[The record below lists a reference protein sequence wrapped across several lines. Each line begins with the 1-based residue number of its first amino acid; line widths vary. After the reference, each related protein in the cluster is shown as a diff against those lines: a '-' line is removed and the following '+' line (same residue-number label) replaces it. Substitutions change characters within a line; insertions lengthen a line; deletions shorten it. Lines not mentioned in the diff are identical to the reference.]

1 VSALRPTPVALGA
14 VLAATVSLWV
24 GFAVV
29 AAVTRSAPRPAAAS
43 QPRHEVAPIRL
54 TLTPAPALHV
64 RPALLQG
71 APARATA
78 PRASRAT
85 RRARAAS
92 PPPAAAMS
100 ALASARAAPE
110 PSPAVQPA
118 PAPAP
123 APRPAPKPRV
133 TRTAAPSKPSTP
145 DFDQSQPDGFDEA
158 G

>member
-1 VSALRPTPVALGA
+1 MSALRPTPVALGA

-29 AAVTRSAPRPAAAS
+29 AAVTRSAPRPAAAA
-43 QPRHEVAPIRL
+43 QPTHEVAPIRL

-100 ALASARAAPE
+100 APESAPATPE
-110 PSPAVQPA
+110 PSLAVQPA
-118 PAPAP
+118 PAPAQ
-123 APRPAPKPRV
+123 RPAPKPRV
-133 TRTAAPSKPSTP
+133 TRTTAPSKPSTP
-145 DFDQSQPDGFDEA
+145 DFDQSQPDGFDDA

>member
-29 AAVTRSAPRPAAAS
+29 AAVTRSAPRPAAAA
-43 QPRHEVAPIRL
+43 QPTREVAPIRL

-71 APARATA
+71 APAMATA
-78 PRASRAT
+78 RRAPRAT

-92 PPPAAAMS
+92 PPPAPTMTAPVS
-100 ALASARAAPE
+100 APATPAAPE
-110 PSPAVQPA
+110 PSRAVQ
-118 PAPAP
+118 PAP

-133 TRTAAPSKPSTP
+133 TRTTAPSKPSTP
-145 DFDQSQPDGFDEA
+145 DFDQSQPDGFDDA

>member
-29 AAVTRSAPRPAAAS
+29 AAVTRSAPRPAAAA
-43 QPRHEVAPIRL
+43 QPPHEVAPIRL

-71 APARATA
+71 APARTTA
-78 PRASRAT
+78 PRAPRAT

-92 PPPAAAMS
+92 PPPAAAMTAPVS
-100 ALASARAAPE
+100 APATPAAPE
-110 PSPAVQPA
+110 PSRAVQ
-118 PAPAP
+118 PAP

-133 TRTAAPSKPSTP
+133 TRTTAPSKPSTP
-145 DFDQSQPDGFDEA
+145 DFDQSQPDGFDDA